1 MAAPGKG
8 RVKRR
13 LAAIVAAHVLLLSQG
28 LLSLAAYAQQADKLA
43 RVGVLTNAPL
53 TPEHPY
59 EALRQALRD
68 LGYVEGKNITFVP
81 KSAQGNVDLFPELA
95 RELAGANVSVMVVAG
110 DQGLRAAK
118 EATTTIPIVA
128 LLCDMPDHLMASI
141 SRPGG
146 KATAVSCMSTDL
158 AAKRVQLLKELVPA
172 LVNIAALYNP
182 GDLRAQS
189 EYKQVQEAANSLD
202 LQLSAYEARSGTEI
216 EKTFALIAGKHPQA
230 LVIFGDVLM
239 NVHLKTLADLTL
251 RNRLP
256 AIYPIR
262 EFVDMGGLISYGASL
277 NGQWRRAAPYVDK
290 ILKGADPGELPIDQ
304 PTRFELVINLST
316 AKMLGIEV
324 PATLLIRA
332 DELIEKNAP
341 AVSWTR

>member
-1 MAAPGKG
+1 
-8 RVKRR
+8 
-13 LAAIVAAHVLLLSQG
+13 
-28 LLSLAAYAQQADKLA
+28 
-43 RVGVLTNAPL
+43 
-53 TPEHPY
+53 
-59 EALRQALRD
+59 
-68 LGYVEGKNITFVP
+68 VEGKNITFVP

-95 RELAGANVSVMVVAG
+95 RELADANVDVMVVAG

-118 EATTTIPIVA
+118 EVTTTTPIVA
-128 LLCDMPDHLMASI
+128 LLCGMPDHLMASI

-146 KATAVSCMSTDL
+146 KATAISCMSEDL

-172 LVNIAALYNP
+172 LVNVAALYNP
-182 GDLRAQS
+182 GDLRAGA
-189 EYKQVQEAANSLD
+189 EYKQVQAAANTLA
-202 LQLSAYEARSGTEI
+202 LRMSAYEARSGTEI
-216 EKTFALIAGKHPQA
+216 EKTFALIAGNHPQA

-251 RNRLP
+251 SNRLP
-256 AIYPIR
+256 AIYPYR
-262 EFVDMGGLISYGASL
+262 EFVDLGGLVSYGASL

-324 PATLLIRA
+324 PTTLLIRA

-341 AVSWTR
+341 APSWMK